1 MKRRELLAGFGGVA
15 VAAAGMRARAGLEPA
30 AASGSVA
37 HPGSVAAPGPA
48 AAAGWP
54 RKADFDIADGYTYI
68 NAAYTHPI
76 PKVALAAARAA
87 AENRGSLHP
96 AQPTE
101 KHPDPRALFAALIGA
116 QHSEIAYVPST
127 SFGENLV
134 VQSLGLHAKFDGNV
148 VTDGLHYEGALMHLL
163 ELKKKGLDVRIVQPT
178 PDARIDMRDLEKAVD
193 RNTRLIEIS
202 SVAMYNGFEHDLK
215 AVSDLAHAHG
225 AYVYADIIHSAGCS
239 PLNIT
244 ATGIDFA
251 ACSTF
256 KWLMGDF
263 GLGFLYVRRDV
274 QRKLDRPVVGYM
286 EGDVRAFYP
295 PQLPA
300 GPYVPVSYNLET
312 SASGMFEPGTSG
324 FIGSAVSAALLSASL
339 QYIRKLG
346 LENIQAH
353 RLPLLKKLRAE
364 VPRFGFTSVTPAD
377 AGGGLLTFAKKDVYK
392 SGLPE
397 KLQAAGVNVRFSHD
411 WMRLSPSVYN
421 DMRDIERFL
430 ENLG

>member
-1 MKRRELLAGFGGVA
+1 VKRRELLAGFGGVA

-116 QHSEIAYVPST
+116 QPSEIAYVPST

-163 ELKKKGLDVRIVQPT
+163 ELKKKAPRSPAQP
-178 PDARIDMRDLEKAVD
+178 
-193 RNTRLIEIS
+193 
-202 SVAMYNGFEHDLK
+202 
-215 AVSDLAHAHG
+215 
-225 AYVYADIIHSAGCS
+225 SAGTS
-239 PLNIT
+239 
-244 ATGIDFA
+244 
-251 ACSTF
+251 CST
-256 KWLMGDF
+256 WES
-263 GLGFLYVRRDV
+263 
-274 QRKLDRPVVGYM
+274 P
-286 EGDVRAFYP
+286 AASTP
-295 PQLPA
+295 PEAELASRQ
-300 GPYVPVSYNLET
+300 T
-312 SASGMFEPGTSG
+312 SASSTGASG
-324 FIGSAVSAALLSASL
+324 VTYHYSAVILALGSVTTYFGIEGLDTYAYGIKSASEIKRL
-339 QYIRKLG
+339 KRHLVSEFMRPET
-346 LENIQAH
+346 LAH
-353 RLPLLKKLRAE
+353 
-364 VPRFGFTSVTPAD
+364 
-377 AGGGLLTFAKKDVYK
+377 
-392 SGLPE
+392 
-397 KLQAAGVNVRFSHD
+397 
-411 WMRLSPSVYN
+411 
-421 DMRDIERFL
+421 
-430 ENLG
+430 